1 MKLDPPFEIPG
12 GYGTGYDKVLTR
24 NDESRN
30 PQKSE
35 NMIPPYILQES
46 KQSALNKIK
55 KNISNIFINM
65 RKSSIISN

>member
-46 KQSALNKIK
+46 KQSALNKI
-55 KNISNIFINM
+55 
-65 RKSSIISN
+65 